1 MDKQSEVRRPFWYEY
16 IAMYGQTVRAG
27 FGKHNT
33 YLKLR
38 LISVWKFSV
47 HSMASAR
54 YPLEPCW
61 LVEPGALLSDCLLA
75 DPEPDPCVSS
85 QSEKYRDRVI
95 SPPHPGT
102 GQHGVFVTHIAHAR
116 NRVVTAGSSVSVN
129 VFLSCVGGGG

>member
-1 MDKQSEVRRPFWYEY
+1 MGREVRRPFWYEY

-102 GQHGVFVTHIAHAR
+102 GQYGVFVTHIAHAR
-116 NRVVTAGSSVSVN
+116 NRVVTAGSSVSLN